1 VSYLVGSNYCVALHM
16 DGLSCQVDRTT
27 RVVVFPYLMYKYVV
41 CMSGGQSG
49 NEHSE
54 LSQLEKRFDIHILN
68 INFPITFIVPCDF
81 RISRHPLGTDYDL
94 VFEYDPG

>member
-1 VSYLVGSNYCVALHM
+1 
-16 DGLSCQVDRTT
+16 
-27 RVVVFPYLMYKYVV
+27 MYKYVV

-94 VFEYDPG
+94 VFEYDPGWLLSHYNFFCSFLYELLSSSVRLV